1 MPDSRQY
8 QSIADRYQ
16 VAAKELNGAV
26 HEASAFTAY
35 HAFESIGAAWLR
47 HIGRKVP
54 RSHQSKLREFGI
66 RSKHLRSHKSIGQM
80 ALLLHAIRNK
90 LLYPSLTSDGT
101 YEEPRNTLTPTESK
115 KMVRRVGGIV
125 RAVSRE
131 L

>member
-1 MPDSRQY
+1 MPDPRQY
-8 QSIADRYQ
+8 QSIAARYQ
-16 VAAKELNGAV
+16 IAAKELNGTV
-26 HEASAFTAY
+26 HEVSAFTAY

-47 HIGRKVP
+47 HVGRKVP
-54 RSHQSKLREFGI
+54 VRHHSKLREFSV
-66 RSKHLRSHKSIGQM
+66 RSRRLRAHKAIGQV

-101 YEEPRNTLTPTESK
+101 YEEPRNILTPADSERIVK
-115 KMVRRVGGIV
+115 RVGGIV